1 MAYQQRKSMMECIE
15 KARDSRV
22 ISYVT
27 GDRPTRIPV
36 AGMGA
41 QLASEPQLL
50 IYDHLRRIGKVK
62 KIDLFLYTRG
72 GETDAVMPFVNA
84 IREHCEIFGVLVPFR
99 AHSAGTLI
107 CLGADE
113 IVMGPFGELS
123 PIDPTTGNQ
132 FSPTD
137 ELNPKARKGISV
149 EDITSYMGLAK
160 DKNKVG
166 IEDEKNVLE
175 VFKTLSQAVHPL
187 ALGHVNR
194 VHNHIRLLA
203 DKLLRLGSNRKL
215 DAKKI
220 KEVVDV
226 LTEKLYSHTHAFGRR
241 EAQELFG
248 AAIVKFASEEEESL
262 MWNLFEEYAA
272 VMNLRQRFNIKEYM
286 GEQVQREITV
296 NGAFIESVDMSH
308 IFQCAS
314 VITQRSELPPNFQ
327 VQVQMGQPIPLIPG
341 FPTQFSVELI
351 REGWQPNEGGA

>member
-1 MAYQQRKSMMECIE
+1 MPYRQRKSIIENIE
-15 KARDSRV
+15 KVRGSKV

-27 GDRPTRIPV
+27 GDRPTRIAI
-36 AGMGA
+36 AGMGT
-41 QLASEPQLL
+41 QLSSEPQLL
-50 IYDHLRRIGKVK
+50 IYDHLRKIGKVK
-62 KIDLFLYTRG
+62 KLDLFLYTRG
-72 GETDAVMPFVNA
+72 GETDAVIPFVNA

-99 AHSAGTLI
+99 GHSGGTLI

-132 FSPTD
+132 FSPID

-149 EDITSYMGLAK
+149 EDVTSYMALAR

-166 IEDEKNVLE
+166 IDDEKSNLE

-194 VHNHIRLLA
+194 VHTHIRLLA
-203 DKLLRLGSNRKL
+203 DKLLRLGPNRKL
-215 DAKKI
+215 DAKKV

-226 LTEKLYSHTHAFGRR
+226 LTEKLSSHTHAIGRR
-241 EAQELFG
+241 EAQELMG
-248 AAIVKFASEEEESL
+248 AEVVKFASEEEERL
-262 MWNLFEEYAA
+262 MWDLFEEYAT

-286 GEQVQREITV
+286 GEQIQREITV
-296 NGAFIESVDMSH
+296 NGAFVDSEKMSH
-308 IFQCAS
+308 IFRCAS

-341 FPTQFSVELI
+341 YPTQFSLELI
-351 REGWQPNEGGA
+351 REGWQLNEGGL

>member
-1 MAYQQRKSMMECIE
+1 
-15 KARDSRV
+15 
-22 ISYVT
+22 
-27 GDRPTRIPV
+27 
-36 AGMGA
+36 MGT

-62 KIDLFLYTRG
+62 KLDLFLYTRG

-99 AHSAGTLI
+99 AHSGGTLI

-132 FSPTD
+132 FSPID

-149 EDITSYMGLAK
+149 EDVTSYMALAK

-194 VHNHIRLLA
+194 VHTHIRLLA
-203 DKLLRLGSNRKL
+203 DRLLRLGQNRKL
-215 DAKKI
+215 GDKKA

-226 LTEKLYSHTHAFGRR
+226 LTEKLYSHTHAIGRQEAR
-241 EAQELFG
+241 ELVDAD
-248 AAIVKFASEEEESL
+248 IVKFASEEEERL
-262 MWNLFEEYAA
+262 MWDLFEEYATL
-272 VMNLRQRFNIKEYM
+272 MSLRQRFNIKEYM
-286 GEQVQREITV
+286 GKQVQREITV
-296 NGAFIESVDMSH
+296 NGAFLESENMPH
-308 IFQCAS
+308 LFQCAS

-327 VQVQMGQPIPLIPG
+327 VQVQVGQPIPLIPG

-351 REGWQPNEGGA
+351 REGWQLNEGGV